1 MKKWWFSSVGQRED
15 DGEDEGMCPC
25 DGSGDPYQEAVFHT
39 GQSCVFANR
48 FAKGVWETDG
58 NRQSQL
64 EIDMLMGGYSS
75 EQRPQ
80 RLYPGEQWESL
91 TPEGRTQKPGE
102 SQVLD
107 TQCKGTVGKQEENS
121 MPPPRFSN
129 QLDVGRHTVWGTQLN
144 QVLTMQCTVV
154 YFSRF
159 QCSNINSYIEIVS
172 IVSHQRK

>member
-1 MKKWWFSSVGQRED
+1 M
-15 DGEDEGMCPC
+15 
-25 DGSGDPYQEAVFHT
+25 
-39 GQSCVFANR
+39 FANR

-58 NRQSQL
+58 NRQSQW

-129 QLDVGRHTVWGTQLN
+129 QLDGWLTSCGQTHSLGNSIELSFDYAVHSCLFPQIS
-144 QVLTMQCTVV
+144 VLQ
-154 YFSRF
+154 YKF
-159 QCSNINSYIEIVS
+159 IY
-172 IVSHQRK
+172 